1 MGRDNPSLRASVRAL
16 GTDPVSSTQEQPGS
30 VASSGP
36 PQVLTLHLS
45 DSTIKFP
52 VEPSAALELKQAT
65 VRVFDLF
72 KEKETW
78 ERPRRLDSVKLVMAS
93 SSGNA
98 LAGQGA
104 LEVSFLVNPNAYPTA
119 FQAKVLFGVKDPGTG
134 VEIATEVPLAK
145 FKQDLDDYLKR
156 ASLSV

>member
-1 MGRDNPSLRASVRAL
+1 M
-16 GTDPVSSTQEQPGS
+16 
-30 VASSGP
+30 
-36 PQVLTLHLS
+36 LTLHLS

-104 LEVSFLVNPNAYPTA
+104 LEVSFLVNPNAYPNA

-145 FKQDLDDYLKR
+145 FKQDLDDFLKR